1 MILLIT
7 QHRELREQL
16 SEALE
21 YSGHQVAIPAHREHM
36 LSMIDDAQPSLIIL
50 DLHVSHP
57 SGTEDLGMI
66 RARGYV
72 GKLIVLSTQSM
83 MSVLSE
89 TYASGVDRVVQAPA
103 MINGRYELGELL
115 STVRSCVQDP
125 AVRARRAYPA
135 AVARRAYELYEADGR
150 HDGSHVQHWLQAERE
165 VMR

>member
-1 MILLIT
+1 MIMLIT

-16 SEALE
+16 NEALE

-36 LSMIDDAQPSLIIL
+36 LSMIEDTQPSLIIL

-66 RARGYV
+66 RVRGYV
-72 GKLIVLSTQSM
+72 GKIIVLSTESM

-89 TYASGVDRVVQAPA
+89 TYASGVDRVVQAPI
-103 MINGRYELGELL
+103 MINGAYDLGELL
-115 STVRSCVQDP
+115 STVQSCLQDP
-125 AVRARRAYPA
+125 AVRARRVDAG

-150 HDGSHVQHWLQAERE
+150 HDGSHLQHWLQAERE